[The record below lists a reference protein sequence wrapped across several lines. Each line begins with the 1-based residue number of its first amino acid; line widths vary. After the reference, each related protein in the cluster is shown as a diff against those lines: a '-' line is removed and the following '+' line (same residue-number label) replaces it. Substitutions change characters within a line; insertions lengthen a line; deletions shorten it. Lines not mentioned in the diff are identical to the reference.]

1 MNNTQEY
8 KKAYYLKN
16 KVKINANR
24 KEQQR
29 EYYLKNKNNIDKQ
42 KREYRFQDQKAE
54 SSNRLYHLL

>member
-1 MNNTQEY
+1 MNKEQEY

-29 EYYLKNKNNIDKQ
+29 EYYLKNKKPALNKPKEEQRIK
-42 KREYRFQDQKAE
+42 ETLTIRFD
-54 SSNRLYHLL
+54 